1 MNILGTFVAFAIV
14 ASMAGCASKTVKRD
28 PYAEAAKRKNAEI
41 ARLTSQIDS
50 LSRRAD
56 VAFLRVQIDSLEAV
70 RAIAQA
76 SLGGINGV
84 VAEER
89 KRQQDN
95 LKGAGLI
102 APPSDSA
109 MNKEYPIKR
118 P

>member
-1 MNILGTFVAFAIV
+1 MKSLGIVFAIAFV

-28 PYAEAAKRKNAEI
+28 PYADAASAKRSEI
-41 ARLTSQIDS
+41 DRLSVQIAALRANPDTVSVAR
-50 LSRRAD
+50 R
-56 VAFLRVQIDSLEAV
+56 IDSLEAV

-84 VAEER
+84 VVEER